1 MCGCEEG
8 YTEVMT
14 SDGLLD
20 QCTLIPVLEIPTAGD
35 NRADVKTIRAF
46 SPTQPEVSAPGRA
59 GRTWFLQPFGP
70 GGSQIRSNGFDKR
83 GNLQKQREP
92 VKGLRENKRTKIKT
106 QGQKSNSVM
115 FLET

>member
-20 QCTLIPVLEIPTAGD
+20 QCTVIPVLEIPTTGD
-35 NRADVKTIRAF
+35 NKADVKTIRAF
-46 SPTQPEVSAPGRA
+46 NPTQPAVSTPGRV

-70 GGSQIRSNGFDKR
+70 GNTTEHSDIYEKRDKKE
-83 GNLQKQREP
+83 KQRQ
-92 VKGLRENKRTKIKT
+92 KRSREKKT
-106 QGQKSNSVM
+106 Q
-115 FLET
+115 